1 MEGRLSQR
9 LNSIFIDPHYITRPV
24 PYDNQL
30 IDRELEHFPH
40 RIEQERTALYLRKK
54 L

>member
-1 MEGRLSQR
+1 MEGRVSQR

-30 IDRELEHFPH
+30 IDRELEH
-40 RIEQERTALYLRKK
+40 TALYLRKK